1 MALRAALINPDQ
13 IDAKESF
20 DKCLAYA
27 MGLPPPHVRLV
38 DRLQPRERQRPMK
51 LLCLGFSRTG
61 TYSLYLAL
69 TSLGYKPYHM
79 AETMTNPAVEF
90 PVWIDAL
97 RAKHDGRDWDKQ
109 QWSGEDFDK
118 VLAGYDVWLSLGSCY
133 SRSTANVLV
142 SVSWIFPASYFRT
155 SFSRH
160 IPTQE

>member
-1 MALRAALINPDQ
+1 MTARAALISPDQ

-20 DKCLAYA
+20 DKCLARA

-79 AETMTNPAVEF
+79 AEVMGNPAVEL

-97 RAKHDGRDWDKQ
+97 KAKYDGRDWDKQ
-109 QWSGEDFDK
+109 QWSAEDFDK
-118 VLAGYDVWLSLGSCY
+118 ILAGYDVWLSFESCY
-133 SRSTANVLV
+133 PRLPANALV
-142 SVSWIFPASYFRT
+142 SVSWISPSSCFRT

-160 IPTQE
+160 IQMPR